1 MSVPSTLTA
10 VLKFV
15 LTLLD
20 PIHAVAILDIDW
32 QPINAH
38 AMVCIASSY
47 HYRVTL
53 TWSN

>member
-1 MSVPSTLTA
+1 MA

-20 PIHAVAILDIDW
+20 PIHAVAVLDIDW

-38 AMVCIASSY
+38 VMV
-47 HYRVTL
+47 
-53 TWSN
+53 